1 MEKYALNLGEN
12 GRVLSVCVCIEG
24 QTYENIVDSFP
35 DGDVTDYRYID
46 GEYIYDP
53 EPKPEPP
60 EPPEPPKPDPD
71 PTGSITYATYDELA
85 AAIQEGVNSYGK

>member
-1 MEKYALNLGEN
+1 MYALNLGEDN
-12 GRVLSVCVCIEG
+12 RVLSVCVCIDG
-24 QTYENIVDSFP
+24 QTYDNVVESFP
-35 DGDVTDYRYID
+35 DGDVSEYRYEN
-46 GEYIYDP
+46 GEFIHDP
-53 EPKPEPP
+53 LPKP

>member
-1 MEKYALNLGEN
+1 MKKYALNLATDN
-12 GRVLSVCVCIEG
+12 RILSVCECIEG
-24 QTYENIVDSFP
+24 MEYNIVVESFP
-35 DGDVTDYRYID
+35 DGDVSDYRYKN
-46 GEYIYDP
+46 GEFIHDP
-53 EPKPEPP
+53 LPKP